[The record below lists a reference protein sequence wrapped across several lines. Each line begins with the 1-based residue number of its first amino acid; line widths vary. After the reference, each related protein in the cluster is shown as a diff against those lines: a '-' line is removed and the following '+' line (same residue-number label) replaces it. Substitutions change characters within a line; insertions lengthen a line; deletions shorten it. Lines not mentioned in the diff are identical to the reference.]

1 MVMNPM
7 ANIPDYKLKIFID
20 ELIANFNQ
28 EPNFDIVDDEL
39 AFPEW
44 PDDGEEPIEESLW
57 AGQLANA
64 LQARRKAAKKNSQ
77 KAWKHPPPEKLR
89 QKPGKNLPPEKRHFA
104 ANLMLELIKV

>member
-1 MVMNPM
+1 M

-28 EPNFDIVDDEL
+28 EPSFDIVDDEL

-44 PDDGEEPIEESLW
+44 PDDSEEPIEESLW

-77 KAWKHPPPEKLR
+77 KAWKQSPAGKASAKAWKKSPAGKAALR
-89 QKPGKNLPPEKRHFA
+89 R
-104 ANLMLELIKV
+104 ELDARIDKCL